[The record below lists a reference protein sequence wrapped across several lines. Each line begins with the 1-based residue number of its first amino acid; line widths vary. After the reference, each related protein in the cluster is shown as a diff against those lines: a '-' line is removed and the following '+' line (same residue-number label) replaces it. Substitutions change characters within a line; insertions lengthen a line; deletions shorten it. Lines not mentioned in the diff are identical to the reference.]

1 MKCHL
6 TILNEVSAL
15 IQIASSIKKLTIRCY
30 PLWVASL
37 CILCS
42 CSFRS
47 DEYKL
52 QYKVAHGYFV
62 KNDIPCSQIPPCIDS
77 KEKFDD
83 LFGMAAVMG
92 EDGVPTA
99 IDFSR
104 QMVLPLVLQPTDT
117 TTHILIKNVCKKG
130 NKINVTCLVEK
141 GDVQS
146 YAAMPCELIVIEKK
160 DFAPDD
166 ELNIRYQNAENLRQ
180 RNETYK

>member
-92 EDGVPTA
+92 EMA
-99 IDFSR
+99 Y
-104 QMVLPLVLQPTDT
+104 LQPSTFRARWYYLWYFNRR
-117 TTHILIKNVCKKG
+117 IPLPI
-130 NKINVTCLVEK
+130 
-141 GDVQS
+141 
-146 YAAMPCELIVIEKK
+146 
-160 DFAPDD
+160 F
-166 ELNIRYQNAENLRQ
+166 
-180 RNETYK
+180 